1 MRKAGQDLR
10 VVRCEQLTHSA
21 ARVKGVH
28 QPRPGAVVVP
38 PAEGGGR
45 WPYHPP
51 WTPAGKGSK
60 GWEHRAT
67 EAVLPERTSQGGK
80 PRGGKRELSEKQAE
94 RSSGPLDVRR
104 EGAVPAERDRS
115 GSAGSRSRSTPLFLL
130 SRITLPPPE
139 TERCAVP
146 SLSRPP
152 TQPRL
157 PPPPCATRVSAKG
170 ERKRDK
176 SQAHGA

>member
-1 MRKAGQDLR
+1 LR
-10 VVRCEQLTHSA
+10 VVRCEQPTHSA
-21 ARVKGVH
+21 TRVKGVH

-104 EGAVPAERDRS
+104 EGAVPASQQRQR
-115 GSAGSRSRSTPLFLL
+115 GVVHTVVIHPPHLRRASRVA
-130 SRITLPPPE
+130 LPPPE

-146 SLSRPP
+146 SPSRPP